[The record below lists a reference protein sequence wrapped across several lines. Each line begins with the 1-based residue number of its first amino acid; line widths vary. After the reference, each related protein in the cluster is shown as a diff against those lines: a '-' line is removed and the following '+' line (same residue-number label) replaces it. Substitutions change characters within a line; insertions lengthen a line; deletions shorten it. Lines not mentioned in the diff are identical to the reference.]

1 MRTFRSIFRV
11 PAACPI
17 FSPGHQVTRLFR
29 RRYRTVQWNFAV
41 RKRTPGSV
49 GTMLVRAR
57 GVTVRVMR
65 FVGPFRQ
72 SRLGLRAERA
82 RKVAEQ
88 YLKYRV
94 ANGIENIDSMR
105 RF

>member
-1 MRTFRSIFRV
+1 
-11 PAACPI
+11 
-17 FSPGHQVTRLFR
+17 
-29 RRYRTVQWNFAV
+29 
-41 RKRTPGSV
+41 
-49 GTMLVRAR
+49 MLVRAR

-82 RKVAEQ
+82 RTVAEQ
-88 YLKYRV
+88 YLKYRM

-105 RF
+105 RFLFWILLSALPTRVR